1 MAQTILDDTTVVRV
15 DNLSAFA
22 GHMFNSTRTQEQ
34 IDAEAMVSM
43 KSLFIFIFEG
53 TLVPIIGSIGFF
65 GNILSILVLKLR
77 DLDLKPSFANLLV
90 TLCIFDMI
98 FILAVILFYTI
109 PIHSIYYEEH
119 AIPYITPFLLPLIH
133 IALTGSVYSVVAVAM
148 ERYCIICNP
157 FNWQNQGRGFRYI
170 IAIVVFSLLYNLNKF
185 FEVEVGYVEVPKT
198 ELVNETTI
206 TITNTTKAIVTI
218 TSLRGDALY
227 TKVVILLNFLIMVVV
242 PLTMLSLCHYLT
254 FAKIRENTKLHNTIS
269 NNQRRDNAMAALFF
283 LIIGCFLICHSG
295 KFVLNFFEIST
306 LFNDKDEAWPT
317 WTFVL
322 TRFNH
327 LMLVINSSVNFFI
340 YCFRDARFRCAV
352 FSIFGLNVYDER
364 AASSSP
370 KTQTISPFTKLCQ
383 KINDRRES
391 QSDTEEREEHQ
402 LVRYGRNNNNVGS
415 TLLQNEEEVQV

>member
-148 ERYCIICNP
+148 
-157 FNWQNQGRGFRYI
+157 
-170 IAIVVFSLLYNLNKF
+170 
-185 FEVEVGYVEVPKT
+185 
-198 ELVNETTI
+198 
-206 TITNTTKAIVTI
+206 
-218 TSLRGDALY
+218 
-227 TKVVILLNFLIMVVV
+227 
-242 PLTMLSLCHYLT
+242 
-254 FAKIRENTKLHNTIS
+254 
-269 NNQRRDNAMAALFF
+269 
-283 LIIGCFLICHSG
+283 
-295 KFVLNFFEIST
+295 
-306 LFNDKDEAWPT
+306 
-317 WTFVL
+317 
-322 TRFNH
+322 
-327 LMLVINSSVNFFI
+327 
-340 YCFRDARFRCAV
+340 
-352 FSIFGLNVYDER
+352 
-364 AASSSP
+364 
-370 KTQTISPFTKLCQ
+370 
-383 KINDRRES
+383 
-391 QSDTEEREEHQ
+391 
-402 LVRYGRNNNNVGS
+402 
-415 TLLQNEEEVQV
+415 